1 MAIAKECI
9 SLKSNIQRVWEI
21 ITNVSDY
28 SWRSDLKS
36 TEVINEYQFIEIT
49 REGYSTKFTT
59 TIYEPYKRW
68 EFEFENDNMSGCWC
82 GIFTEKDG
90 QTLLDLTEEVNAK
103 KIMMKPFVKSYLKK
117 QQQQFIRDL
126 KKAVE

>member
-1 MAIAKECI
+1 
-9 SLKSNIQRVWEI
+9 
-21 ITNVSDY
+21 
-28 SWRSDLKS
+28 
-36 TEVINEYQFIEIT
+36 
-49 REGYSTKFTT
+49 
-59 TIYEPYKRW
+59 
-68 EFEFENDNMSGCWC
+68 MSGCWC

-117 QQQQFIRDL
+117 QQQQFISDL